1 MSEPALFEVEG
12 LRLEVGGGGRAAA
25 KAAAKTGAARAK
37 VLVQDLSFQL
47 HKGEILALVGESGS
61 GKTLTALSLMGLL
74 PEGVQQKAGTIRF
87 AGTELQG
94 LSERALRPYR
104 GAKVAYV
111 FQDPS
116 SALNPVLRVG
126 SQVEEVLKVHRPD
139 LDKAARKARLLEL
152 LAEVDLPDA
161 AKLARRY
168 PHQLSGGQ
176 RQRVLIAAALA
187 GEPEV
192 LVADEPT
199 TALDVT
205 VQEQIL
211 KLLARL
217 RDARG
222 LAMVWI
228 SHDLQLVRAFCDQ
241 ALVLKNG
248 EVVERGTPKQI
259 FANPQH
265 AYTQELVAAA
275 LAGQASKPA
284 EEPADDEPLPLCR
297 MFGLHVRYPGPSGS
311 KRDGHHA
318 VRGVD
323 LQLYPGETLALV
335 GESGSGKTTV
345 GRALLRLVALE
356 EGQIMMRM
364 PNGEEVD
371 WSALSQ
377 RHLRPLRRNVG
388 MVFQDPV
395 SALDPRMKV
404 WRSVAEPLE
413 IHKVAKGA
421 ELRKRALKLL
431 ADVGLGPDFAD
442 ALPHRLSGGQ
452 CQRVA
457 IARAIALEPSLVVCD
472 EAISA
477 LDAQVQEQ
485 ILELLADLQSLRG
498 IAYLFITHDLDA
510 VRRFS
515 DRVAVMEQGV
525 VVEQGLTAEVLAKP
539 QHAYTQRLLAAATAV
554 HSAE

>member
-1 MSEPALFEVEG
+1 
-12 LRLEVGGGGRAAA
+12 
-25 KAAAKTGAARAK
+25 
-37 VLVQDLSFQL
+37 
-47 HKGEILALVGESGS
+47 
-61 GKTLTALSLMGLL
+61 
-74 PEGVQQKAGTIRF
+74 
-87 AGTELQG
+87 
-94 LSERALRPYR
+94 
-104 GAKVAYV
+104 
-111 FQDPS
+111 
-116 SALNPVLRVG
+116 
-126 SQVEEVLKVHRPD
+126 
-139 LDKAARKARLLEL
+139 
-152 LAEVDLPDA
+152 
-161 AKLARRY
+161 
-168 PHQLSGGQ
+168 
-176 RQRVLIAAALA
+176 
-187 GEPEV
+187 
-192 LVADEPT
+192 
-199 TALDVT
+199 
-205 VQEQIL
+205 
-211 KLLARL
+211 
-217 RDARG
+217 
-222 LAMVWI
+222 MVWI

-241 ALVLKNG
+241 ALVLKDG
-248 EVVERGTPKQI
+248 VVVERGTPKHL
-259 FANPQH
+259 FENPQH
-265 AYTQELVAAA
+265 PYTQELVAAA
-275 LAGQASKPA
+275 LAGQEAKST
-284 EEPADDEPLPLCR
+284 EEEADATRLPLCR
-297 MFGLHVRYPGPSGS
+297 LFGLHVRYPGPSGS

-345 GRALLRLVALE
+345 GRALLRLVELE
-356 EGQIMMRM
+356 EGQIMMRL
-364 PNGEEVD
+364 PSGEEID
-371 WSALSQ
+371 WSSLSQ
-377 RHLRPLRRNVG
+377 RQLRPLRRHVG

-421 ELRKRALKLL
+421 ELRRRALKLL

-485 ILELLADLQSLRG
+485 ILDLLADLQSLRG

-515 DRVAVMEQGV
+515 DRVAVMEKGI
-525 VVEQGLTAEVLAKP
+525 VVEQGGTAEVLSQP
-539 QHAYTQRLLAAATAV
+539 QHPYTERLLAAATAV